1 MATATVKMSL
11 HLSQETN
18 DLVEGLCEDNHL
30 TKSDLMRRAVALIAV
45 ALKYKKQ
52 GGHLVV
58 LDDKNNKMSEIVG
71 L

>member
-1 MATATVKMSL
+1 MANATVKMSL
-11 HLSQETN
+11 HLSTETN
-18 DLVEGLCEDNHL
+18 EMVEALCKDNHL

-45 ALKYKKQ
+45 ALNYKKK

-58 LDDKNNKMSEIVG
+58 LDDNDKKMSEIVG